1 VLATTPYDEVLRNAQ
16 ALCDAR
22 VSTREQAR
30 VLDAGSGLRAYV
42 EFPPHVHVTGVDVSQ
57 DLLDANGRL
66 DERILADLHAVELA
80 ERSYDCV
87 VCWDVLEHLEDPS
100 PVVEK
105 LARSVA
111 DNGILIVG
119 SPEPRSVKGLVTKF
133 TPYSFH
139 LWFYRRYVDA
149 HATDEPGA
157 GPYRTFM
164 RKGGGA
170 RSVQRAAEQM
180 GLQVVYSAWLEA
192 PMQIVLRE
200 RFRLTGRFWRTVS
213 TLTRIVSLGLVCA
226 EATDYLFVFERPSE
240 RST

>member
-1 VLATTPYDEVLRNAQ
+1 
-16 ALCDAR
+16 
-22 VSTREQAR
+22 
-30 VLDAGSGLRAYV
+30 
-42 EFPPHVHVTGVDVSQ
+42 
-57 DLLDANGRL
+57 
-66 DERILADLHAVELA
+66 
-80 ERSYDCV
+80 
-87 VCWDVLEHLEDPS
+87 
-100 PVVEK
+100 VEK